1 MRRQGLSAPGVA
13 AQSAYDARI
22 VNALVVAALVVAIV
36 AVFVAVAIGRR
47 LQMSHL
53 DLRERGARVIELERT
68 TAELLTRQRRVLT
81 SLDHLQL
88 GFVVTDN
95 DGREAA
101 RNHAAAV
108 LLGDHPSQAVA
119 MTALDEVLLEAR
131 NGVAGT
137 QTVELFGPPR
147 RVVVIYG
154 AHVDDGAVAVIEDVT
169 ERRRIDAIRRDF
181 VSNISHELRTP
192 VGALLLLSETLS
204 DSADDEDPIVVRKL
218 ASRVELEANRLT
230 AMVDDLLSLAR
241 IEANDPSGYVT
252 LRIDDLIR
260 DAVDR
265 SESSSERFGVPIEIG
280 DGTRG
285 LLVVG
290 DRAQLLSAI
299 HNLVENAIK
308 YSDKGLA
315 IVVSADLDDS
325 AHTVRISVTDR
336 GIGIPARDRERIFE
350 RFYRVDRARARDT
363 GGTGLGLAIVRHIAV
378 NHGGDITVRSLE
390 GDGSTF
396 TLTLPQRVDQ

>member
-1 MRRQGLSAPGVA
+1 MINRLITMKSVSGNRKRTVQKKSTPFKKPRKSGGSPSGV
-13 AQSAYDARI
+13 
-22 VNALVVAALVVAIV
+22 
-36 AVFVAVAIGRR
+36 
-47 LQMSHL
+47 
-53 DLRERGARVIELERT
+53 REPPT
-68 TAELLTRQRRVLT
+68 LLTKKIKNTTRC
-81 SLDHLQL
+81 
-88 GFVVTDN
+88 
-95 DGREAA
+95 
-101 RNHAAAV
+101 
-108 LLGDHPSQAVA
+108 
-119 MTALDEVLLEAR
+119 ALCC
-131 NGVAGT
+131 
-137 QTVELFGPPR
+137 
-147 RVVVIYG
+147 
-154 AHVDDGAVAVIEDVT
+154 
-169 ERRRIDAIRRDF
+169 
-181 VSNISHELRTP
+181 
-192 VGALLLLSETLS
+192 
-204 DSADDEDPIVVRKL
+204 
-218 ASRVELEANRLT
+218 
-230 AMVDDLLSLAR
+230 LLSLAR

-280 DGTRG
+280 DGARG
-285 LLVVG
+285 LQVVG

-325 AHTVRISVTDR
+325 AHTVRVSVTDR